1 MGGYV
6 TYQQDTENDQELSSR
21 GAGRAH
27 AHRVCRLPNCHPRSK
42 VATCYSLAKK
52 ASEQDPI
59 IRVPVPVPVPSAI
72 LF

>member
-1 MGGYV
+1 MGEGYV
-6 TYQQDTENDQELSSR
+6 IYQQDTTENDQELSSR

-59 IRVPVPVPVPSAI
+59 IRVPVPSAI